1 MPARTCHRRPPPKAG
16 TLIAR
21 RFSSIGDTGEIARM
35 RREIGLAVL
44 AATAVVAIAL
54 AVPSGQLQLDGI

>member
-1 MPARTCHRRPPPKAG
+1 
-16 TLIAR
+16 
-21 RFSSIGDTGEIARM
+21 M